1 MEMSGLF
8 ATRLSGIEKTGFCFQ
23 LRENMMSKSALIV
36 GLDIGTTKIC
46 AVVGYVNSDGEVEVV
61 GIGTSVSTGMRKGVV
76 VNIEQTVQS
85 IRRAIED
92 AELMAGCE
100 INAVYAG
107 IAGSHIMSINSD
119 GVIAVKGGEVSQR
132 DIERAMDAARTMAI
146 PADREVIHTLPQEFI
161 VDNQRGIVD
170 PLGMAGVR
178 LEVKVHIVT
187 GAVSSAQ
194 NIVRACNRASLE
206 VADLALESLASAKA
220 VLTQEEREIGVALV
234 DLGGGTTDIAIF
246 ANDAIK
252 HTAVLALGG
261 QNLSND
267 IAFGLRT
274 PMASAERIKIKY
286 GCCLGDL
293 VRNDELIEVPSV
305 GGREPRR
312 ISRRVLADICEPRM
326 DEILRLVDQI
336 ITRSGYKDMLGA
348 GIVLTGGTALM
359 EGCQELGEEIFR
371 RPTRVGYPLRIGG
384 LKDVVNSPKCSTAV
398 GLLRYGA
405 EREQQGQRKFVT
417 HNESGMFEGVLAK
430 MKKWF
435 MDIS

>member
-1 MEMSGLF
+1 
-8 ATRLSGIEKTGFCFQ
+8 
-23 LRENMMSKSALIV
+23 MSKSALIV

-76 VNIEQTVQS
+76 VSIDQTVQS
-85 IRRAIED
+85 IRNAIED

-107 IAGSHIMSINSD
+107 IAGGHILSINSD
-119 GVIAVKGGEVSQR
+119 GVIAVKGAEISQR

-161 VDNQRGIVD
+161 VDNQRGITD

-194 NIVRACNRASLE
+194 NIVRACNRSRLE

-246 ANDAIK
+246 ANNAIK
-252 HTAVLALGG
+252 HTAVLSLGG

-371 RPTRVGYPLRIGG
+371 RPTRVGYPLRISG

-405 EREQQGQRKFVT
+405 EKEQQGQRKFVT
-417 HNESGMFEGVLAK
+417 HNEAGMFEGVLAK

-435 MDIS
+435 MEIS

>member
-1 MEMSGLF
+1 
-8 ATRLSGIEKTGFCFQ
+8 
-23 LRENMMSKSALIV
+23 MSKSALIV

-46 AVVGYVNSDGEVEVV
+46 AVVGYVTSDGEVEVV
-61 GIGTSVSTGMRKGVV
+61 GIGNSVSTGMRKGVV

-85 IRRAIED
+85 IRNAIED

-107 IAGSHIMSINSD
+107 IAGGHIMSINSD
-119 GVIAVKGGEVSQR
+119 GVVAVKGGEVSQR
-132 DIERAMDAARTMAI
+132 DIERAMEAARTMAI

-194 NIVRACNRASLE
+194 NIVRACNRSRLE

-274 PMASAERIKIKY
+274 PLAAAERIKIKY
-286 GCCLGDL
+286 GCCLGEL

-326 DEILRLVDQI
+326 DEILRMVDQI
-336 ITRSGYKDMLGA
+336 IVRSGYKEMLGA

-359 EGCQELGEEIFR
+359 EGCQELGEDIFR

-384 LKDVVNSPKCSTAV
+384 LKDVVNSPKYSTAV

-405 EREQQGQRKFVT
+405 EREQIGQKHYVT
-417 HNESGMFEGVLAK
+417 HNETGMFEGVLAR